1 MNCAL
6 AMIELDSIAL
16 GLRALDALV
25 KKAPVQVLE
34 ANLVE
39 PGRYLILFT
48 GGVAEVEE
56 SYAEARE
63 IGSSCILDEM
73 LLSQAHPGLVDGLR
87 GLEDVRSADEM
98 DTLGV
103 VEGRSVAATLKACDR
118 SLKDAQIRL
127 AGIRLAGGL
136 GGKAYYLVF
145 GAQHDVEIAIE
156 RGGYILGERLLR
168 TEIIARPHS
177 EMVRWLLRRAPFG
190 LEG

>member
-1 MNCAL
+1 MNSAL
-6 AMIELDSIAL
+6 AMVEFDSIAL

-39 PGRYLILFT
+39 PGRYLVLFS

-56 SYAEARE
+56 SYAAARE
-63 IGSSCILDEM
+63 IGSSSILDEM
-73 LLSQAHPGLVDGLR
+73 LLPQVHPGLVDGLQ

-103 VEGRSVAATLKACDR
+103 VEGRSVAGTLKACDR
-118 SLKDAQIRL
+118 SLKDAQVRL
-127 AGIRLAGGL
+127 AGIRVAGGL

-145 GAQHDVEIAIE
+145 GAQHDVEIAVE
-156 RGGYILGERLLR
+156 RGAALLEERLLR
-168 TEIIARPHS
+168 TEVIARPHS
-177 EMVRWLLRRAPFG
+177 EMVAWLLRRAPFA
-190 LEG
+190 LKR